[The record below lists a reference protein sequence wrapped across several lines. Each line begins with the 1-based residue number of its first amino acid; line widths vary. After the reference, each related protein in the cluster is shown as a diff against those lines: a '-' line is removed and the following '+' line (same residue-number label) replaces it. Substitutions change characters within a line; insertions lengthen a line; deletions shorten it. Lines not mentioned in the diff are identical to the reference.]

1 MKFNKIPKICSSVIN
16 LCYFATP
23 EQKLPFI
30 KKIPIFFLST
40 EKKRCG
46 SFVLYIFSWFEK
58 FWLSIS
64 LRQLIMKRGK
74 FFFSAFITKKSISL
88 FTSCKTLAKPLT
100 SNKINCLVT
109 CAFKMKS
116 NWKSSWIN
124 QLTEWLQRAEK
135 DLGYSFVGDSR
146 LSKHHPVEGN

>member
-1 MKFNKIPKICSSVIN
+1 MFKRYKSLLFCYTRAKTSVHQENSHFFSLDRKKTVWKFCFVHILMVRKVLTFYKPAATYNEKRKI
-16 LCYFATP
+16 
-23 EQKLPFI
+23 
-30 KKIPIFFLST
+30 
-40 EKKRCG
+40 
-46 SFVLYIFSWFEK
+46 
-58 FWLSIS
+58 
-64 LRQLIMKRGK
+64 
-74 FFFSAFITKKSISL
+74 FFSAFITKKSISL